1 MKEIALI
8 GVAQSLFFIFLIVLK
23 REKKLKDYLLIG
35 FLLCLGAELLYRYLL
50 YSENINA
57 NSRLILFDIVYW
69 ALFGPVLLLY
79 VQSVINKNFRIMSLH
94 LVHLATLV
102 ISLLSV
108 LPYFLSRNSFTSF
121 VEFYNSSKGIIKA
134 GLFIWE
140 FSSAGYLLV
149 VLIILFKHK
158 QKIKHF
164 FSNVEKKELIWLLY
178 LTLGFSFYVYL
189 SYVDWILNDVF
200 NIKTGLSF
208 ISMLSTILTIY
219 VFILGL
225 FAYKQE
231 GIFFESDLQAIS
243 NPGKEY
249 QSIKYKSTGLTKE
262 ELETLNSRMVE
273 FMQKEKP
280 YLESEITINDLAK
293 QLETTVHKLSQV
305 INEVHRRNFFDF
317 INFYRIGEVKK
328 LLNDSTHED
337 LKIESIAY
345 DCGFSSKSSFYAIFK
360 KHTHLTPT
368 EFRKRVG
375 LNGPESLIKNN

>member
-8 GVAQSLFFIFLIVLK
+8 GIAQSIFFLTLVFLK
-23 REKKLKDYLLIG
+23 KEKKLKDYLLSG
-35 FLLCLGAELLYRYLL
+35 FLVLIGAELLYRYLL
-50 YSENINA
+50 YSDTFYA
-57 NSRLILFDIVYW
+57 NSRLVFFDIVYW

-79 VQSVINKNFRIMSLH
+79 VQSVINKNFKIMSLH
-94 LVHLATLV
+94 LIHITTLV

-121 VEFYNSSKGIIKA
+121 VEFYNSSKGIIKV

-140 FSSAGYLLV
+140 FSSAGYLLI

-158 QKIKHF
+158 QKIKNY

-178 LTLGFSFYVYL
+178 LTLGFSFYIYL
-189 SYVDWILNDVF
+189 SYVDWILHDIF

-208 ISMLSTILTIY
+208 LGMLSTILTIY

-231 GIFFESDLQAIS
+231 GVFFESDLRAIS
-243 NPGKEY
+243 NQRNEY
-249 QSIKYKSTGLTKE
+249 LTVKYKSTGLTKE
-262 ELETLNSRMVE
+262 ETEALNSKLIE

-280 YLESEITINDLAK
+280 YLESEITINDLA
-293 QLETTVHKLSQV
+293 QRLETTVHKLSQI
-305 INEVHRRNFFDF
+305 INEVHHRNFFDF
-317 INFYRIGEVKK
+317 INGYRIGEVKK
-328 LLNDSTHED
+328 LLNDSTQKD

-345 DCGFSSKSSFYAIFK
+345 DCGFNSKSSFYAIFK
-360 KHTHLTPT
+360 KHTRITPT
-368 EFRKRVG
+368 EFRKKM
-375 LNGPESLIKNN
+375 ESNFVKS